1 MSGTDDH
8 HPDQQAQ
15 TDESRSVTST
25 VTAPEAVDDD
35 RVMLSDKVVEDS
47 SPFVGRWNELVST
60 TNWEKGRLIG
70 EWRDALKREGA
81 SVTEYSDEAWA
92 QLVGGVTGQHVG
104 RLRRVHERFD
114 ADRSEYEGL
123 YWSHFQAALDWQDAE
138 MWLEGAITGSW
149 SVAKMRA
156 ARWEA
161 VGAPDGVGPRGRRD

>member
-70 EWRDALKREGA
+70 EWRDEW
-81 SVTEYSDEAWA
+81 STN
-92 QLVGGVTGQHVG
+92 
-104 RLRRVHERFD
+104 RRKNKSPQR
-114 ADRSEYEGL
+114 
-123 YWSHFQAALDWQDAE
+123 
-138 MWLEGAITGSW
+138 
-149 SVAKMRA
+149 
-156 ARWEA
+156 
-161 VGAPDGVGPRGRRD
+161 